1 MEKSFLTFASNN
13 PNWKAGKH
21 GSRLLQSLY
30 NAAATGGDGGGGDP
44 AALAAAAAAAGGSIV
59 SHGMGAFAPSGG
71 PNLSSSAYNHSPML
85 RHSMEGDVIH
95 EDFDDYDVKQLHQ
108 SS

>member
-30 NAAATGGDGGGGDP
+30 NAAATADGGGGDQDP
-44 AALAAAAAAAGGSIV
+44 VVMAAAASAAG
-59 SHGMGAFAPSGG
+59 GG
-71 PNLSSSAYNHSPML
+71 PNLSSSSAYNSSPML

-95 EDFDDYDVKQLHQ
+95 EEFDDYDVKQLHQ
-108 SS
+108 SSLKKK